1 MFENSTEEE
10 RKIGEKE
17 EGKMYVQRWY
27 ENMREGRLKDTPEND
42 RKYRKFNKLNDIG
55 EKHGYFGIKFLRKHK
70 RIMRSNVPQTMN
82 RKHHIVKAIAYVV
95 AFLLFASGFSGMMQ
109 SIAGL
114 EKSFFWGFIKFVLAF
129 VLGFGVKAW
138 ASKELYQ
145 YNYPTLM
152 IKRHVDKSEMGM
164 IEKIQVTIQEFFN
177 NLFSKEEEKEEP
189 KTELINS
196 KEHIRFGKELA
207 NKMGLWRE
215 SYNDEHSAEAI
226 EDKDGNIYF
235 HTETPPAKLTLKEML
250 QSSDMIKDEYG
261 VVTVRDGR
269 NLPTDDEGYINF
281 ETKNEGVLRVPQN
294 FTMLLMKQNPLKE
307 GFAVDTIDEIE
318 VENNGGGIKVY
329 NAIDINNEIIP
340 TTLNE
345 LAGVLIGGIPGSGK
359 SAFLITLC
367 SALIERDLIDLTII
381 DLKGTATDWNAF
393 EGLAKV
399 MQLETDYTTGESN
412 LDEILETVTDFAN
425 GTEERMKEFTEKTG
439 STNFWHEPVTPQN
452 KIRMIVLDE
461 CQEVF
466 DDRGASNDDKYYM
479 DKIKKQCTRIV
490 KKHRSLGG
498 IAVFATQRPSQNS
511 VPLDI
516 RQNCGLRVAFKLTEE
531 SAESLTLGER
541 GAGVTVSALDIGSG
555 LQGTAVLSNGDDGQ
569 RKMVRYAYIGGKDL
583 NREMKKIKEQRPHA
597 INEVKQ
603 PKKKLDTE
611 RLKKKIKV
619 EVKE

>member
-10 RKIGEKE
+10 RRIGEKE
-17 EGKMYVQRWY
+17 EGRMYVQRWY

-55 EKHGYFGIKFLRKHK
+55 EQHGYFGIKFLRKHK

-95 AFLLFASGFSGMMQ
+95 AFLLFTSGFGGMVQ
-109 SIAGL
+109 SMVGL

-129 VLGFGVKAW
+129 VLAFGVKAW

-152 IKRHVDKSEMGM
+152 IKRHVDKSDMGM
-164 IEKIQVTIQEFFN
+164 VEKIQVSIQEFFN
-177 NLFSKEEEKEEP
+177 NLFSREEEKTRETGLANHDEY
-189 KTELINS
+189 L
-196 KEHIRFGKELA
+196 RFGKELA

-215 SYNDEHSAEAI
+215 SYNNEHSAEAI

-281 ETKNEGVLRVPQN
+281 ETKNEGVLRVPQD

-399 MQLETDYTTGESN
+399 MQLETDYTTGENN

-466 DDRGASNDDKYYM
+466 DDRGASNDEKYYM

-583 NREMKKIKEQRPHA
+583 NREMEKIKEQRPHV
-597 INEVKQ
+597 IEEVEK
-603 PKKKLDTE
+603 PRKELNKDE
-611 RLKKKIKV
+611 LKKKIRLQP
-619 EVKE
+619 KE